1 MQNLDLSK
9 TVDAWSSLA
18 DTVFVPHT
26 EAEYKRLVT
35 LLNRLVD
42 EVGEFFFP
50 ILHLTKPQAE
60 LSLNPC
66 PMPCRPASRA
76 TVRAPWKRLPENAEM

>member
-18 DTVFVPHT
+18 DTVFVPHA

-42 EVGEFFFP
+42 EVGEKRVAPARFA
-50 ILHLTKPQAE
+50 HGD
-60 LSLNPC
+60 
-66 PMPCRPASRA
+66 CRRA
-76 TVRAPWKRLPENAEM
+76 D